1 MQSIDSFLS
10 PLCEAIR
17 NEKLKSKQAA
27 FNLYLQ
33 EILEAKKTYTWEQ
46 ICTYINQNTDSTLA
60 VRAYRNMVERAKK
73 KRLSQEKTNNESGV
87 ANQLP
92 PQGDKSTQAT
102 KEPAIKDFFS
112 QREKERKLEY
122 DASATMAKFEDKY
135 K

>member
-1 MQSIDSFLS
+1 MQNIDAFLS

-33 EILEAKKTYTWEQ
+33 EILEAKETYTWEQ

-73 KRLSQEKTNNESGV
+73 KRLSQEKTNIESGV
-87 ANQLP
+87 TNKLP
-92 PQGDKSTQAT
+92 PQGD
-102 KEPAIKDFFS
+102 EPAIKGFFS
-112 QREKERKLEY
+112 QREKERKLKY

>member
-10 PLCEAIR
+10 ALCEAIR

-73 KRLSQEKTNNESGV
+73 KRLSQEKTNNES
-87 ANQLP
+87 
-92 PQGDKSTQAT
+92 
-102 KEPAIKDFFS
+102 
-112 QREKERKLEY
+112 
-122 DASATMAKFEDKY
+122 
-135 K
+135 

>member
-1 MQSIDSFLS
+1 MQNIDAFLS
-10 PLCEAIR
+10 LLCEAIR

-33 EILEAKKTYTWEQ
+33 EILEAKETYTWEQ

-87 ANQLP
+87 TNKLP
-92 PQGDKSTQAT
+92 PQGDES
-102 KEPAIKDFFS
+102 AIKGFFS
-112 QREKERKLEY
+112 QREKERKLKY

>member
-1 MQSIDSFLS
+1 MQSIDAFLS

-73 KRLSQEKTNNESGV
+73 KRLSQEKKITNLELQTSCRLKVTNRLKQQK
-87 ANQLP
+87 NQ
-92 PQGDKSTQAT
+92 
-102 KEPAIKDFFS
+102 
-112 QREKERKLEY
+112 R
-122 DASATMAKFEDKY
+122 
-135 K
+135 